1 MKRKGT
7 GDTGAWDNG
16 GIFTKIWDGEQGT
29 AVVGKRRG
37 RKNGISTS
45 FGMFKK
51 SKVLL
56 TNFCLLTYSFDPAL
70 DQVNSG
76 FIRLQ

>member
-16 GIFTKIWDGEQGT
+16 GIFTKIWDGVQGT
-29 AVVGKRRG
+29 AVVGKPRG

-45 FGMFKK
+45 LWD
-51 SKVLL
+51 V
-56 TNFCLLTYSFDPAL
+56 
-70 DQVNSG
+70 
-76 FIRLQ
+76 